1 MEGELGERG
10 KPPPREQRLEALGG
24 GEEVGAQVEQLE
36 GGKGRGGPATTR
48 AVLARAAACAAGLL
62 GVKGTFWL
70 RDRGRVRVRVKV
82 GVRVRVRARA
92 SLTFLPSDLS
102 SAWGGAHEV
111 AEVSGGPLAAAA
123 LCGGSGSAAA
133 RPSRASSWL
142 CARCSSCS
150 CGSAGSP
157 ASRCSR
163 FPSRRRMAR
172 VARAR
177 SAGSAPSVSAFQPSC
192 ASCSR

>member
-36 GGKGRGGPATTR
+36 GGKGRGGAATTR

-62 GVKGTFWL
+62 GVRDRVRLRLRLRL

-142 CARCSSCS
+142 CARCSSCI
-150 CGSAGSP
+150 GRYRGDIGE
-157 ASRCSR
+157 
-163 FPSRRRMAR
+163 M
-172 VARAR
+172 
-177 SAGSAPSVSAFQPSC
+177 
-192 ASCSR
+192 